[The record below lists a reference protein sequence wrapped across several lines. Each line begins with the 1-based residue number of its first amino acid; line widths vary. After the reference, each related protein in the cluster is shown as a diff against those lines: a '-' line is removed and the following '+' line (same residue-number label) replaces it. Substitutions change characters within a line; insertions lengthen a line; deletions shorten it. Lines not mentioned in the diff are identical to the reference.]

1 MRETNQGR
9 GVSAPRAGAAILSGL
24 FPPLVVAFLA
34 MGTFE
39 ELVAEGAAVPL
50 DGWDFS
56 WFEGRATEERPPWG
70 YASLIA
76 ARLGAVSSA
85 LDLQTGGGEVTA
97 SAGTLPPVMAA
108 TESWPPN
115 AVVASRN
122 LPWVVRAPDAGP
134 LPFRD
139 SSFDL
144 VISRHPVV
152 TPWDEI
158 ARVLRPGGTY
168 FSQQIGE
175 GTNREL
181 TDFMMGP
188 QPVSPERGVAVA
200 RARAEAAGL
209 EVLRLEAVALRVAFF
224 DVAAVV
230 HFLRKVLWTVP
241 GFTVEGYRDRLLD
254 LHEHIQEHGEFVS
267 TSRRFL
273 VEARKPA
280 R

>member
-1 MRETNQGR
+1 
-9 GVSAPRAGAAILSGL
+9 
-24 FPPLVVAFLA
+24 

-50 DGWDFS
+50 EGWDFS

-70 YASLIA
+70 YAALIA
-76 ARLGAVSSA
+76 EKLAAVESA

-97 SAGTLPPVMAA
+97 SAPVKPPLLAA

-115 AVVASRN
+115 VVVAARN
-122 LPWVVRAPDAGP
+122 LPDALVVRAPDAGP
-134 LPFRD
+134 LPFR
-139 SSFDL
+139 SEVFDL

-152 TPWDEI
+152 TPWAEI
-158 ARVLRPGGTY
+158 ARVLKPGGTY

-188 QPVSPERGVAVA
+188 QPVGDARSTS
-200 RARAEAAGL
+200 RARSDAEAAGL
-209 EVLRLEAVALRVAFF
+209 EVLRLEPVALRVAFF
-224 DVAAVV
+224 DVGAVV

-241 GFTVEGYRDRLLD
+241 GFTAEAYRDRLLD
-254 LHEHIQEHGEFVS
+254 VHEHIQEHGEFVC
-267 TSRRFL
+267 TSARFL
-273 VEARKPA
+273 VEARKP
-280 R
+280 

>member
-1 MRETNQGR
+1 
-9 GVSAPRAGAAILSGL
+9 
-24 FPPLVVAFLA
+24 

-50 DGWDFS
+50 EGWDFS

-76 ARLGAVSSA
+76 GKLAAVESA

-97 SAGTLPPVMAA
+97 SAPVKPPLLAV

-115 AVVASRN
+115 AAVAVRN
-122 LPWVVRAPDAGP
+122 LPDALVVRVPDEGP
-134 LPFRD
+134 LPFHD
-139 SSFDL
+139 SMFDL

-152 TPWDEI
+152 TPWDEV
-158 ARVLRPGGTY
+158 ARVLKPGGTY

-181 TDFMMGP
+181 TEFMMGP
-188 QPVSPERGVAVA
+188 QPVGGARSTERA
-200 RARAEAAGL
+200 RAEAEAAGL
-209 EVLRLEAVALRVAFF
+209 EVLRLEPAALKVAFF
-224 DVAAVV
+224 DVGAVV

-241 GFTVEGYRDRLLD
+241 GFTVERYRDRLLD
-254 LHEHIQEHGEFVS
+254 MHEHIQEHGEFVCTS
-267 TSRRFL
+267 TRFL
-273 VEARKPA
+273 VEAGKP
-280 R
+280 